1 MGKKGICY
9 IVIGTQYGDEGKGK
23 VSAVLTL
30 QRNIPNAV
38 RCGVGPN
45 AGHGVWYE
53 SGEIS
58 GEIEG
63 RHIPCGFVNPLTALF
78 IAPGTLID
86 PKVLETELNVLE
98 RFGIEVRKR
107 LKIDSRCPVIEE
119 RHRIAEKKGSYLHT
133 VIGSMGS
140 GCGNLNAERAL
151 RDPKVKF
158 AKDIESLRPYV
169 VDDVS
174 LLLIEKLK
182 AGEDLLVEGTQ
193 GFGLSLVHGQYPYV
207 TSKDTT
213 ASQFL
218 ADAGIP
224 PSFPIKVYACMK
236 PYTTR
241 AGTGP
246 LKGENDPSLAHI
258 TEREIRPGVVVGE
271 KRRVG
276 LFDKDLVGRALAVNG
291 ATDIALTNV
300 DRMWPEDY
308 GKTTVD
314 KLSLDAR
321 RFIDD
326 LEEAFHIPVTL
337 ISTGPRLE
345 QTIFIEP

>member
-1 MGKKGICY
+1 METKGLCY
-9 IVIGTQYGDEGKGK
+9 VVVGAQYGDEGKGK

-30 QRNIPNAV
+30 LKDIPYAV

-53 SGEIS
+53 SGKMA

-63 RHIPCGFVNPLTALF
+63 RHIPCGFVNPRTTLF
-78 IAPGTLID
+78 IAPGTSID
-86 PKVLETELNVLE
+86 PEVLETELGVLE
-98 RFGIEVRKR
+98 GFGIEVRKR
-107 LKIDSRCPVIEE
+107 LKIDSRCPIVEE
-119 RHRIAEKKGSYLHT
+119 RHRLAEKGGSYLHT
-133 VIGSMGS
+133 AIGSMGS

-151 RDPKVKF
+151 RDANVRF
-158 AKDIESLRPYV
+158 AGDIESLRPYIV
-169 VDDVS
+169 GDVS
-174 LLLIEKLK
+174 LLLVEKLNG
-182 AGEDLLVEGTQ
+182 GENLLVEGTQ
-193 GFGLSLVHGQYPYV
+193 GFGLSLVHGPYPYV

-224 PSFPIKVYACMK
+224 PSFPVRVYTCLK

-258 TEREIRPGVVVGE
+258 TEREVRPGVVIGE
-271 KRRVG
+271 ERRIG
-276 LFDKDLVGRALAVNG
+276 LFDKDLVGRALVVNG

-308 GKTTVD
+308 GKTTMD
-314 KLSLDAR
+314 KLSLDAT
-321 RFIDD
+321 RFVDE
-326 LEEAFHIPVTL
+326 LEKEFNVPVTL
-337 ISTGPRLE
+337 ISTGCQLE
-345 QTIFIEP
+345 HVIFRE

>member
-1 MGKKGICY
+1 MEKKGICY
-9 IVIGTQYGDEGKGK
+9 IVVGAQYGDEGKGK

-30 QRNIPNAV
+30 RHDIPNAV

-53 SGEIS
+53 GDGIS

-63 RHIPCGFVNPLTALF
+63 RHIPCGFVNARTTLF

-86 PKVLETELNVLE
+86 PEVLETELNVLE
-98 RFGIEVRKR
+98 KFGIKARKR

-119 RHRIAEKKGSYLHT
+119 RHRIAEGRGSYLHT
-133 VIGSMGS
+133 AIGSMGS

-151 RDPKVKF
+151 RDSKVRF
-158 AKDIESLRPYV
+158 ARDIESLRPYV
-169 VDDVS
+169 IDDVS
-174 LLLIEKLK
+174 LLLIEELN
-182 AGEDLLVEGTQ
+182 AGKSLLVEGTQ

-224 PSFPIKVYACMK
+224 PSFPVRVYACMK

-246 LKGENDPSLAHI
+246 LKGENDPSLSHI
-258 TEREIRPGVVVGE
+258 TEREVRPNVVIGE
-271 KRRVG
+271 KRRIG
-276 LFDKDLVGRALAVNG
+276 LFDKDLVRRALVVNG
-291 ATDIALTNV
+291 ATDIALTNI

-308 GKTTVD
+308 GKTTMD
-314 KLSLDAR
+314 KLSFDAR
-321 RFIDD
+321 RFIDE
-326 LEEAFHIPVTL
+326 LEEEFHIPVTL

-345 QTIFIEP
+345 HVIFKE